1 MTQVRATTWVST
13 AGSIASSVECAGAT
27 GAAVDADEKAT
38 VASSPPGTANVSL
51 PLPATM
57 SPTPTTAATAVTV
70 LVSIAFCPPDLLRW
84 LELGASIHPPEG
96 GFRLVLQIDILG
108 VQKH

>member
-13 AGSIASSVECAGAT
+13 AGSIASSVECVADTSAAGA
-27 GAAVDADEKAT
+27 ADENAT
-38 VASSPPGTANVSL
+38 GVSPPRSPANASL

-84 LELGASIHPPEG
+84 LDWDPGYTPPEG
-96 GFRLVLQIDILG
+96 GFRLVLQIDIL
-108 VQKH
+108 